1 MKLNLLTAI
10 FIGMVLGI
18 IIVFLDSVYG
28 LILGFGIVAGCLF
41 RALYLLEEIH
51 KRVSKGYVKP
61 TRVQKAMEDYLRER
75 DKNQTIVPKD

>member
-10 FIGMVLGI
+10 LIGLVLGT
-18 IIVFLDSVYG
+18 IIVFLEPVYG
-28 LILGFGIVAGCLF
+28 SILGFGILAGCLF
-41 RALYLLEEIH
+41 RALYLLEEIY

-61 TRVQKAMEDYLRER
+61 TRVQTAMEEYLRER

>member
-10 FIGMVLGI
+10 LIGMVLGI
-18 IIVFLDSVYG
+18 IIVFLDPVYG
-28 LILGFGIVAGCLF
+28 LILGFGIISGCIF

>member
-1 MKLNLLTAI
+1 MQLNLLTAI
-10 FIGMVLGI
+10 LIGIVLGI
-18 IIVFLDSVYG
+18 IIVFLEPVYG
-28 LILGFGIVAGCLF
+28 LILGVGIIAGCLF

-61 TRVQKAMEDYLRER
+61 TRVQTAMEEYLSER

>member
-10 FIGMVLGI
+10 LIGIVLGI
-18 IIVFLDSVYG
+18 IIVFLDPVYG
-28 LILGFGIVAGCLF
+28 LILGFGILAGCLF

-61 TRVQKAMEDYLRER
+61 TRVQTAMEEYLRER